1 MVKPFKSIDGTCPD
15 GYKLNPFSGN
25 CVECGPG
32 KVINPATGR
41 CVNIM
46 SKTLTKVYVPSKLPV
61 DVVSIKTT
69 KTTKTKKTPLTRIN
83 KELKTLSRQIKI
95 SEMKFNSL
103 RNLKSKLLKQK
114 SDTIKRKPRKI
125 DKQRNTY

>member
-1 MVKPFKSIDGTCPD
+1 MVKPVKSVDGLCPD
-15 GYKLNPFSGN
+15 GFKLNPFSGN

-41 CVNIM
+41 CVNIT
-46 SKTLTKVYVPSKLPV
+46 SKTLTKVYTPSTSVKPPSVPKSKA
-61 DVVSIKTT
+61 
-69 KTTKTKKTPLTRIN
+69 KKTVPVKKLN

-103 RNLKSKLLKQK
+103 RNLRSKLLKQK
-114 SDTIKRKPRKI
+114 SDIIKRSKAIKNKR
-125 DKQRNTY
+125 RNTM